1 MKSPDH
7 DGIQWLDDAVERQI
21 ENLERL
27 TQTALS
33 TST

>member
-1 MKSPDH
+1 MKSPDY

-21 ENLERL
+21 ENLEML
-27 TQTALS
+27 TDGFT